1 MKRIISALL
10 TCIFLFT
17 AMMPTAFAGSVDLS
31 KYLKGGNSGNTL
43 SIPDL
48 ADCDPDAITFAQE
61 QSGIRVYL
69 SDDVDALLDALVKY
83 FTVLDSHFGLTG
95 FDTDEESSDT
105 FMYLYVSE
113 YTGDA
118 DISPVYMDECPV
130 PCYLLAAIGAQGNG
144 SYLVAVMATDGIEF
158 TADMPEVET
167 ASNSTTYTAP
177 VLGAGGLLVMAP
189 EEFNSNIPDVSSLG
203 AEDNYY
209 YYTYI
214 DCGYESAYGDGNDE
228 MWELFLDYKDALIS
242 SGYFELID
250 YHEGN
255 HSKSYYLAYIGP
267 ENAKETFGIHT
278 DGTNNAHIIVDSL
291 LGTARV
297 YFSVDIVVN
306 NLEEVMEEK
315 GFYVPDPSDP
325 SDPSSPERNCAKCSG
340 YRTVQCTNCW
350 GTGQQDGSTS
360 SGKVTCRTCRGR
372 GSVTCDRCG
381 GSGKER

>member
-144 SYLVAVMATDGIEF
+144 SYLVAVMAADGIEF
-158 TADMPEVET
+158 TADMPKVET

-189 EEFNSNIPDVSSLG
+189 EEFNSNIPGVSVLG
-203 AEDNYY
+203 AQDNYY
-209 YYTYI
+209 YYKYI
-214 DCGYESAYGDGNDE
+214 DCGYESTYGDGDDE

-242 SGYFELID
+242 TGYFELVAYD
-250 YHEGN
+250 KDNLYEAFG
-255 HSKSYYLAYIGP
+255 LAYTGP
-267 ENAKETFGIHT
+267 ETVADTFIGLASETTAVCIS
-278 DGTNNAHIIVDSL
+278 IESL
-291 LGTARV
+291 LGRACV
-297 YFSVDIVVN
+297 KYSLDIVVN

-340 YRTVQCTNCW
+340 YRTVKCTNCW
-350 GTGQQDGSTS
+350 GSGQQSSSNS
-360 SGKVTCRTCRGR
+360 SGRESCDDCNGR